1 MIPPIA
7 KFTIGL
13 NTTLAVLVAVDVYK
27 GMNKYKNIKPK

>member
-27 GMNKYKNIKPK
+27 GMNKYKNIKSK